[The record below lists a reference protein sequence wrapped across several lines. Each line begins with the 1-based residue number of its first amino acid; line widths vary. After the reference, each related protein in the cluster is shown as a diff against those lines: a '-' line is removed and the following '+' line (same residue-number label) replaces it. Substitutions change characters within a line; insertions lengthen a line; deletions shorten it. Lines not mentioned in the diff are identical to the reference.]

1 MHTQKQSTTKL
12 TRKSFLF
19 RSSAAFWPGCL
30 HHHKEMTNSR
40 QARREFVF
48 HLRKLYLN
56 FSFVCA
62 TWSLALKKVLGANT
76 LLPACS
82 SLVPP
87 LAGAHVGRWAVVMA
101 YCTGLRLLVRC
112 KLACSY
118 QVLLCQATS
127 KKAVTLRTLRSC
139 LNPEW
144 PSSKGRARYKSLG
157 ICAVSCG
164 KQIFFFKHL
173 QGF

>member
-1 MHTQKQSTTKL
+1 
-12 TRKSFLF
+12 
-19 RSSAAFWPGCL
+19 
-30 HHHKEMTNSR
+30 MTNSR
-40 QARREFVF
+40 QARQDYMS

-101 YCTGLRLLVRC
+101 YCTSLRLLVRYKLC
-112 KLACSY
+112 QLACSY
-118 QVLLCQATS
+118 
-127 KKAVTLRTLRSC
+127 
-139 LNPEW
+139 
-144 PSSKGRARYKSLG
+144 
-157 ICAVSCG
+157 
-164 KQIFFFKHL
+164 
-173 QGF
+173 

>member
-1 MHTQKQSTTKL
+1 MNTSELCAICSQKQSTAKL

-19 RSSAAFWPGCL
+19 RSSAAFWPDCL
-30 HHHKEMTNSR
+30 HYDNQMTNSR
-40 QARREFVF
+40 QARQELVF

-101 YCTGLRLLVRC
+101 YCTGLRLLVRYRLC
-112 KLACSY
+112 QLACSWSSY
-118 QVLLCQATS
+118 AKQVP
-127 KKAVTLRTLRSC
+127 RR
-139 LNPEW
+139 P
-144 PSSKGRARYKSLG
+144 
-157 ICAVSCG
+157 
-164 KQIFFFKHL
+164 
-173 QGF
+173 

>member
-1 MHTQKQSTTKL
+1 MHSQKQSTTKL
-12 TRKSFLF
+12 TRKSFLL

-30 HHHKEMTNSR
+30 HCHKQMTNSR
-40 QARREFVF
+40 QERQDIIF

-87 LAGAHVGRWAVVMA
+87 LAGAQVGLWAVVMA
-101 YCTGLRLLVRC
+101 YCTGLRLLVRYKLC
-112 KLACSY
+112 QLACSCR
-118 QVLLCQATS
+118 VLLWRAGS
-127 KKAVTLRTLRSC
+127 KKAETQKTLHVCLRS
-139 LNPEW
+139 ET
-144 PSSKGRARYKSLG
+144 GEQQRARAMQKARYL
-157 ICAVSCG
+157 CW
-164 KQIFFFKHL
+164 
-173 QGF
+173 